1 VLSPRTLAV
10 LSLRSTVRADAE
22 EEKYRWWE
30 HQKEDASIKWDTL
43 SHNGVLFPPAYEPL
57 PADVKLKYDGA

>member
-1 VLSPRTLAV
+1 MLSPR
-10 LSLRSTVRADAE
+10 STGRADAE